1 MTNLQRIR
9 KERGLSQRELAE
21 LSGVNLRMIQKYESG
36 EKNINHAQAITLVKL
51 SVALFTPIEALMQD
65 IQDDWLTV
73 FKKITAQNGTN
84 KDL

>member
-21 LSGVNLRMIQKYESG
+21 LSGVSLRMIQKYEIG
-36 EKNINHAQAITLVKL
+36 EKDINHAQAITVLKL
-51 SVALFTPIEALMQD
+51 STALIIPMETIMED
-65 IQDDWLTV
+65 ITDDWLTV